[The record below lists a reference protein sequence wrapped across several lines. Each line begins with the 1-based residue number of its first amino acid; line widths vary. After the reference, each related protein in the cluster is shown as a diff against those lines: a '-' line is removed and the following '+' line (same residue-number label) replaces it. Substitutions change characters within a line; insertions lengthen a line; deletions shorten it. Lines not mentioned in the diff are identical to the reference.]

1 MFQPRSA
8 TLLRDDAVA
17 GDIVEDEDKEND
29 PSTSDPITMRRPPP
43 FAVPSGPPPPV
54 AVPPAIHHQ
63 ATSSA
68 MVPVNEVSDI
78 VNAAIAG
85 DPPRPSAA
93 IKGGAAAA
101 MASIADVVRRAVT
114 DARREGASIGASETR
129 LALQRSTAK
138 AQESAAAAVRAAE
151 ESQRVAEEKARAAE
165 ERRKVLE
172 IESNTKSKQLSKQ
185 LEEKQGDLGDKLKT
199 LQARADAATNEA
211 TALRAELKREK
222 EKNES
227 IRNTAEKNDATEAR
241 FKALTV
247 ESKRARE
254 EAKKLKFE
262 MDSRVEFETKQ
273 VQRELANERAR
284 SAKELAW
291 FQSEMREMTA
301 SCDAAVAAAREEAFS
316 AAKTAAQE
324 TARLRAEFAECR
336 ELISRA
342 SSAVSARHRKALMTV
357 MKKESWTRDEMEQL
371 RNELEQERDARLK
384 LKGAQF
390 EKTSELDEALRTVQ
404 KLKVERDDAD
414 RAKVAAEAKA
424 SLIDDAFRA
433 RDDAMSTAISAKM
446 EKDAADAAAKS
457 AAQEVEAAWAAAA
470 TAEAEMAEEHKRAL
484 GEEGAKVYRVVRN
497 DLRALR
503 RRYFVRMGRDASG
516 AEIDLEDC
524 DLDNDGVD
532 MGRVRKR
539 LGIEGLVSAMVG
551 FKRRG
556 ETDADAFGDV
566 GLRKELRRME
576 ECLLLTLTGDVE
588 NSANDESEET
598 PARDVPQVCE
608 SPEVVKN
615 KRSSRTTIAD
625 FKADRKAARERGGG
639 NVKPE
644 RVEENVAEEQGRKGC
659 MRELTSSDEDVLGL
673 LAGVTLGR

>member
-222 EKNES
+222 EKNDL

-433 RDDAMSTAISAKM
+433 RDDAMSTAMSAKM

-470 TAEAEMAEEHKRAL
+470 TAEAEMAEEHKRAHV
-484 GEEGAKVYRVVRN
+484 EEGAKVYRVMRN

>member
-138 AQESAAAAVRAAE
+138 AQKSAAAAVRAAE

-433 RDDAMSTAISAKM
+433 RDDAMSTAMSAKM

>member
-29 PSTSDPITMRRPPP
+29 PSTSDPTTMRRPPP
-43 FAVPSGPPPPV
+43 FAVPSGPPPPI

-199 LQARADAATNEA
+199 LRARADAATNEA

-262 MDSRVEFETKQ
+262 MDSRVTFETKQ

-414 RAKVAAEAKA
+414 RAKVAAEAKS

-433 RDDAMSTAISAKM
+433 RDDAMSTAMSAKM

-470 TAEAEMAEEHKRAL
+470 TAEAEMAEDHKRAL

-608 SPEVVKN
+608 SPEAVKN
-615 KRSSRTTIAD
+615 KRSSRTAIAD

>member
-29 PSTSDPITMRRPPP
+29 PATSDPTTMRRPPP

-199 LQARADAATNEA
+199 LRARADAATNEA

-222 EKNES
+222 
-227 IRNTAEKNDATEAR
+227 EKNDATEAR

-262 MDSRVEFETKQ
+262 MESRVEFETKQ

-316 AAKTAAQE
+316 ATRTAAQE

-390 EKTSELDEALRTVQ
+390 EKTSELDEALRTVE

-433 RDDAMSTAISAKM
+433 RDDAMSTAMSAKM

-503 RRYFVRMGRDASG
+503 RRYFVRMGKDASG

-608 SPEVVKN
+608 SPEAVKN
-615 KRSSRTTIAD
+615 KRSSRTAIAD

>member
-151 ESQRVAEEKARAAE
+151 ESQRIAEEKARAAE

-185 LEEKQGDLGDKLKT
+185 LEEKQGDLGEKVRT
-199 LQARADAATNEA
+199 FRARADAATNEA

-222 EKNES
+222 EKNEA
-227 IRNTAEKNDATEAR
+227 IKNAAEKNDATEAR
-241 FKALTV
+241 LKALTV
-247 ESKRARE
+247 EAKRARE
-254 EAKKLKFE
+254 EAKKLKTE
-262 MDSRVEFETKQ
+262 MDSRVGFETKQ

-291 FQSEMREMTA
+291 FQSEMREMSA
-301 SCDAAVAAAREEAFS
+301 ACDAAMAAAREEAFL
-316 AAKTAAQE
+316 AARTAAEE
-324 TARLRAEFAECR
+324 TALLRAEFAECR
-336 ELISRA
+336 ELVSRA
-342 SSAVSARHRKALMTV
+342 SCAVSTRHRKSLM
-357 MKKESWTRDEMEQL
+357 Q
-371 RNELEQERDARLK
+371 
-384 LKGAQF
+384 
-390 EKTSELDEALRTVQ
+390 
-404 KLKVERDDAD
+404 
-414 RAKVAAEAKA
+414 
-424 SLIDDAFRA
+424 
-433 RDDAMSTAISAKM
+433 
-446 EKDAADAAAKS
+446 
-457 AAQEVEAAWAAAA
+457 
-470 TAEAEMAEEHKRAL
+470 
-484 GEEGAKVYRVVRN
+484 
-497 DLRALR
+497 R
-503 RRYFVRMGRDASG
+503 RRW
-516 AEIDLEDC
+516 
-524 DLDNDGVD
+524 
-532 MGRVRKR
+532 
-539 LGIEGLVSAMVG
+539 
-551 FKRRG
+551 RR
-556 ETDADAFGDV
+556 
-566 GLRKELRRME
+566 
-576 ECLLLTLTGDVE
+576 
-588 NSANDESEET
+588 
-598 PARDVPQVCE
+598 
-608 SPEVVKN
+608 
-615 KRSSRTTIAD
+615 
-625 FKADRKAARERGGG
+625 
-639 NVKPE
+639 
-644 RVEENVAEEQGRKGC
+644 
-659 MRELTSSDEDVLGL
+659 
-673 LAGVTLGR
+673 

>member
-222 EKNES
+222 EKNDL

-433 RDDAMSTAISAKM
+433 RDDAMSTAMSAKM

>member
-1 MFQPRSA
+1 
-8 TLLRDDAVA
+8 
-17 GDIVEDEDKEND
+17 
-29 PSTSDPITMRRPPP
+29 
-43 FAVPSGPPPPV
+43 
-54 AVPPAIHHQ
+54 
-63 ATSSA
+63 
-68 MVPVNEVSDI
+68 
-78 VNAAIAG
+78 
-85 DPPRPSAA
+85 
-93 IKGGAAAA
+93 
-101 MASIADVVRRAVT
+101 
-114 DARREGASIGASETR
+114 
-129 LALQRSTAK
+129 
-138 AQESAAAAVRAAE
+138 
-151 ESQRVAEEKARAAE
+151 
-165 ERRKVLE
+165 
-172 IESNTKSKQLSKQ
+172 
-185 LEEKQGDLGDKLKT
+185 
-199 LQARADAATNEA
+199 
-211 TALRAELKREK
+211 
-222 EKNES
+222 
-227 IRNTAEKNDATEAR
+227 
-241 FKALTV
+241 
-247 ESKRARE
+247 
-254 EAKKLKFE
+254 
-262 MDSRVEFETKQ
+262 
-273 VQRELANERAR
+273 
-284 SAKELAW
+284 
-291 FQSEMREMTA
+291 MTA
-301 SCDAAVAAAREEAFS
+301 SCDAVVAAAREEAFS

-342 SSAVSARHRKALMTV
+342 STAVSARHRKALMTV

-390 EKTSELDEALRTVQ
+390 EKTSELDEALRTVE

-414 RAKVAAEAKA
+414 RAKVAAESKA

-433 RDDAMSTAISAKM
+433 RDDAMSTAMSAKM

-598 PARDVPQVCE
+598 PAQDVPHVCE

-615 KRSSRTTIAD
+615 KRSSRTAIAD
-625 FKADRKAARERGGG
+625 FKADRKAARDRGGG

-644 RVEENVAEEQGRKGC
+644 RVEENVAEEKGRKGC

>member
-29 PSTSDPITMRRPPP
+29 PSTSDPTTMRRPPP
-43 FAVPSGPPPPV
+43 FAVPSGPPPPI

-199 LQARADAATNEA
+199 LRARADAATNEA

-262 MDSRVEFETKQ
+262 MDSRVTFETKQ

-414 RAKVAAEAKA
+414 RAKVAAEAKT

-433 RDDAMSTAISAKM
+433 RDDAMSTAMSAKM

-608 SPEVVKN
+608 SPEAVKN
-615 KRSSRTTIAD
+615 KRSSRTAIAD

>member
-29 PSTSDPITMRRPPP
+29 PATSDPTTMRRPPP

-199 LQARADAATNEA
+199 LRARADAATNEA

-316 AAKTAAQE
+316 ATRTAAQE
-324 TARLRAEFAECR
+324 TARLRAEFTECR

-390 EKTSELDEALRTVQ
+390 EKTSELDEALRTVE

-433 RDDAMSTAISAKM
+433 RDDAMSTAMSAKM

-457 AAQEVEAAWAAAA
+457 AAAARTLERVCR
-470 TAEAEMAEEHKRAL
+470 TAR
-484 GEEGAKVYRVVRN
+484 
-497 DLRALR
+497 
-503 RRYFVRMGRDASG
+503 GR
-516 AEIDLEDC
+516 ED
-524 DLDNDGVD
+524 
-532 MGRVRKR
+532 
-539 LGIEGLVSAMVG
+539 
-551 FKRRG
+551 
-556 ETDADAFGDV
+556 GDV
-566 GLRKELRRME
+566 DRVGVA
-576 ECLLLTLTGDVE
+576 CLV
-588 NSANDESEET
+588 
-598 PARDVPQVCE
+598 
-608 SPEVVKN
+608 
-615 KRSSRTTIAD
+615 
-625 FKADRKAARERGGG
+625 
-639 NVKPE
+639 
-644 RVEENVAEEQGRKGC
+644 
-659 MRELTSSDEDVLGL
+659 
-673 LAGVTLGR
+673 

>member
-1 MFQPRSA
+1 VFQPRSA

-29 PSTSDPITMRRPPP
+29 PATSDPTTMRRPPP

-199 LQARADAATNEA
+199 LRARADAATNEA

-316 AAKTAAQE
+316 ATRTAAQE
-324 TARLRAEFAECR
+324 TARLRAEFTECR

-390 EKTSELDEALRTVQ
+390 EKTSELDEALRTVE

-433 RDDAMSTAISAKM
+433 RDDAMSTAMSAKM

-503 RRYFVRMGRDASG
+503 RRYFVRMGRTRPALRSIWRTATWTTTASTWAGCGKGSASRGWCRRWWASSDGARLMLMRSATWASG
-516 AEIDLEDC
+516 KNC
-524 DLDNDGVD
+524 DGW
-532 MGRVRKR
+532 R
-539 LGIEGLVSAMVG
+539 SA
-551 FKRRG
+551 
-556 ETDADAFGDV
+556 
-566 GLRKELRRME
+566 
-576 ECLLLTLTGDVE
+576 C
-588 NSANDESEET
+588 
-598 PARDVPQVCE
+598 
-608 SPEVVKN
+608 
-615 KRSSRTTIAD
+615 SSRSPVTWKTRQTTRARRLRPKMCPMCANHPRLSRTSGHRGPPSRISRLIARRR
-625 FKADRKAARERGGG
+625 A
-639 NVKPE
+639 N
-644 RVEENVAEEQGRKGC
+644 
-659 MRELTSSDEDVLGL
+659 
-673 LAGVTLGR
+673 AGAGT

>member
-1 MFQPRSA
+1 M
-8 TLLRDDAVA
+8 
-17 GDIVEDEDKEND
+17 
-29 PSTSDPITMRRPPP
+29 
-43 FAVPSGPPPPV
+43 
-54 AVPPAIHHQ
+54 
-63 ATSSA
+63 
-68 MVPVNEVSDI
+68 
-78 VNAAIAG
+78 
-85 DPPRPSAA
+85 
-93 IKGGAAAA
+93 
-101 MASIADVVRRAVT
+101 
-114 DARREGASIGASETR
+114 
-129 LALQRSTAK
+129 
-138 AQESAAAAVRAAE
+138 
-151 ESQRVAEEKARAAE
+151 
-165 ERRKVLE
+165 
-172 IESNTKSKQLSKQ
+172 
-185 LEEKQGDLGDKLKT
+185 
-199 LQARADAATNEA
+199 
-211 TALRAELKREK
+211 
-222 EKNES
+222 
-227 IRNTAEKNDATEAR
+227 
-241 FKALTV
+241 
-247 ESKRARE
+247 
-254 EAKKLKFE
+254 
-262 MDSRVEFETKQ
+262 
-273 VQRELANERAR
+273 
-284 SAKELAW
+284 
-291 FQSEMREMTA
+291 
-301 SCDAAVAAAREEAFS
+301 
-316 AAKTAAQE
+316 
-324 TARLRAEFAECR
+324 
-336 ELISRA
+336 
-342 SSAVSARHRKALMTV
+342 SARHRKALMTV

-433 RDDAMSTAISAKM
+433 RDDAMSTAMSAKM

-470 TAEAEMAEEHKRAL
+470 TAEAEMAEDHKRAL

-608 SPEVVKN
+608 SPEAVKN
-615 KRSSRTTIAD
+615 KRSSRTAIAD

>member
-29 PSTSDPITMRRPPP
+29 PSTSDPTTMRRPPP
-43 FAVPSGPPPPV
+43 FAVPSGPPPPI

-199 LQARADAATNEA
+199 LRARADAATNEA

-404 KLKVERDDAD
+404 KLKVERDDAE
-414 RAKVAAEAKA
+414 RVKVAAEAKA

-433 RDDAMSTAISAKM
+433 RDDAMSTAMSAKM

-470 TAEAEMAEEHKRAL
+470 TAEAEMAEDHKRAL

-615 KRSSRTTIAD
+615 KRSSRTAIAD